1 MNLLK
6 RLQFT
11 SNSDSE
17 VVLYSLIEWKEK
29 ALLKFN
35 GMFAFSFWDKDLKI
49 LLLGRDRC
57 RNKTSVLFK

>member
-6 RLQFT
+6 KVTAIYIKL
-11 SNSDSE
+11 DSE
-17 VVLYSLIEWKEK
+17 VIVSLIEWKEK

-35 GMFAFSFWDKDLKI
+35 GMFAFSFWDEDLKI
-49 LLLGRDRC
+49 LLLGRDRY